1 MDFFQAIVLGIIQGV
16 TEWLPVSSKAMVS
29 LAGKMFFG
37 IPFQDALATAV
48 WLHTGTLIAATI
60 YFRKDIIALCRSVLD
75 AKSDKSEVIF
85 LAVATA
91 ITGIIGLP
99 LFIIALNVSI
109 PDWIFTLLMGM
120 LLLCMAMLQKDRK
133 SDATGS
139 PNVKNALIVGFAQG
153 LAAIP
158 GISRSGTS
166 LAALLGE
173 GFPLEDAFRMS
184 FLMSIPAVLGIEVAL
199 PFIKGGFRISPELLA
214 GSAAAGLVGF
224 FTMGMMLEIAKR
236 KDFYKVTLALGVLI
250 TALAAVIFL
259 TG

>member
-1 MDFFQAIVLGIIQGV
+1 MDLFSAIVLGMIQGI

-37 IPFQDALATAV
+37 LSYQDALATAV
-48 WLHTGTLIAATI
+48 WLHTGTLLAAII

-75 AKSDKSEVIF
+75 KKSDKSEAIF
-85 LAVATA
+85 IIVAT
-91 ITGIIGLP
+91 IMTGIIGLP

-109 PDWIFTLLMGM
+109 PDWTFTLIMGL
-120 LLLCMAMLQKDRK
+120 LLLCMGILQINRK
-133 SDATGS
+133 SAANAA
-139 PNVKNALIVGFAQG
+139 PNVKNALIVGLAQG

-158 GISRSGTS
+158 GISRSGSS

-173 GFPLEDAFRMS
+173 GFPLDAAFRMS
-184 FLMSIPAVLGIEVAL
+184 FLMSIPAVLGIEVVL
-199 PFIKGGFRISPELLA
+199 PFIKGGFLVSPELIA

-224 FTMGMMLEIAKR
+224 FTMGMMLDIAKR

-250 TALAAVIFL
+250 TALAAGIYL
-259 TG
+259 GG